1 MELRLLRYFLTVARE
16 GNITRASKSLHI
28 AQPSLSKQLMEL
40 EAELGKQ
47 LFIRSK
53 RGVTLTDEGVL
64 LRKRA
69 EEILMLCE
77 KTSREISQSEDMITG
92 WISIGGWAPSVII
105 SQAVSAMM
113 KAYPHVKFKFQNGD
127 ALRIEEELKHGL
139 LDFGLLLEPVDITKY
154 EHITLSENIELGF
167 LMRADSPLAEK
178 EFLTPQDIGDMP
190 LILPRREGLQRE
202 LSTWAGCEINTMNI
216 AATFDLFS
224 NIPVILVEQGDG
236 CAFVLNTAVNTGEG
250 SSLCFKS
257 LKPAIR
263 CEYGLVWKRY
273 PAFSKVQEKFISLFS
288 EMLDA
293 NEEGEDI

>member
-1 MELRLLRYFLTVARE
+1 M
-16 GNITRASKSLHI
+16 
-28 AQPSLSKQLMEL
+28 
-40 EAELGKQ
+40 GKQ

-92 WISIGGWAPSVII
+92 WISIGGGAPSVII

-273 PAFSKVQEKFISLFS
+273 PDFSKVQEKFISLFS

>member
-92 WISIGGWAPSVII
+92 WISIGGGAPSVII

>member
-16 GNITRASKSLHI
+16 GNITRASESLHI

-77 KTSREISQSEDMITG
+77 KTSQEISQSEDIITG
-92 WISIGGWAPSVII
+92 GISIGGAASAIV

-127 ALRIEEELKHGL
+127 ATRLGEELQQGL
-139 LDFGLLLEPVDITKY
+139 LDFGILLEPVDITKY
-154 EHITLSENIELGF
+154 EHITLSENVELGF

-202 LSTWAGCEINTMNI
+202 FSTWAGCEINTMNI
-216 AATFDLFS
+216 VATFDLFF
-224 NIPVILVEQGDG
+224 NIPVMLVEQGDG

-263 CEYGLVWKRY
+263 YEYGLVWKRY
-273 PAFSKVQEKFISLFS
+273 PAFSKVQEKFISLLS

-293 NEEGEDI
+293 NEERGDI